1 MSLAGAVVRLI
12 IRLRADQQTGFRERE
27 VQTALGEASS
37 VVVVREVETEA
48 RARLGD
54 LSPEALT
61 PIQLV
66 DIFFQ
71 TRQDEPERRQAL
83 LGKAEELMRDTG

>member
-1 MSLAGAVVRLI
+1 VI
-12 IRLRADQQTGFRERE
+12 
-27 VQTALGEASS
+27 
-37 VVVVREVETEA
+37 VREVETEA

-71 TRQDEPERRQAL
+71 TRQEAPERRQAL